1 MHENPQTPE
10 ERHMYFVADFQHLT
24 DQQAENEQD
33 RRHGSFSMIVKA
45 DSAESALEK
54 FRQRLLMF
62 KNSTTFFEGRCTIF
76 VSQLIEF
83 DQFPQQDAVI
93 LNFKSFAGDPLMPFI
108 ACAVPS
114 AQNNACSIHEWQNN
128 RPVTEG
134 REDSVFLEFK

>member
-1 MHENPQTPE
+1 
-10 ERHMYFVADFQHLT
+10 MYFIGDFQHLS

-33 RRHGSFSMIVKA
+33 RRHGNFSMMVEA
-45 DSAESALEK
+45 DSVESALEK
-54 FRQRLLMF
+54 FRQRLLIF
-62 KNSTTFFEGRCTIF
+62 KDATTFFEGHCTIF
-76 VSQLIEF
+76 ILQVLEF
-83 DQFPQQDAVI
+83 KQFPQQEAVL

-114 AQNNACSIHEWQNN
+114 EQSNACSIHEWQNN